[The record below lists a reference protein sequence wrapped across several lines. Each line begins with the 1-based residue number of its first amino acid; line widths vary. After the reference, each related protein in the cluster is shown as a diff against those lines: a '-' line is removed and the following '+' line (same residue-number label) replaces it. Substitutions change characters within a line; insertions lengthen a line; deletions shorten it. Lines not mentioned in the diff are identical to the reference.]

1 MAVPAEMTPEQFV
14 DLMAMDK
21 KVHNGQLRLV
31 LLRALGKAVVTAD
44 YDEAALQKTL
54 EAFCGA

>member
-1 MAVPAEMTPEQFV
+1 M
-14 DLMAMDK
+14 DLMALDK

-31 LLRALGKAVVTAD
+31 LLRELGKAVVTAD
-44 YDEAALQKTL
+44 YDGAALQKTL